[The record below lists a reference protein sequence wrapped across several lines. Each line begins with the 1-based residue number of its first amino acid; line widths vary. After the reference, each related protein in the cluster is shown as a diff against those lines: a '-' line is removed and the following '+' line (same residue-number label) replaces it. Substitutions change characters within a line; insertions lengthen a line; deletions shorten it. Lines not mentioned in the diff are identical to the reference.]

1 MTRNHPRISAMERD
15 ITTKHWLPNDSELSY
30 TWHTLNVEEVAAH
43 YHTSQKTVRET
54 LKRIEAKY
62 PKPVPDTAAELARNS
77 PSGDTCDKCGEPI
90 VWVQFQPC
98 NPRVIRGVS
107 ADGNRHTVRE
117 NHRETCLPK
126 TEGESPPVGIE
137 ASQIG

>member
-1 MTRNHPRISAMERD
+1 MTRKIPRISALERD
-15 ITTKHWLPNDSELSY
+15 MTYEHWLPNDSPHAY
-30 TWHTLNVEEVAAH
+30 TWKGFDVDVVAAH
-43 YHTSQKTVRET
+43 YNVKPSQVREIMKAIT
-54 LKRIEAKY
+54 AKY
-62 PKPVPDTAAELARNS
+62 PPSTPDTNAELAKKS

-98 NPRVIRGVS
+98 NPRIIRGVS